1 MSYAQSFGQYFGL
14 FGGDL
19 EEVNKGKRRTVLWL
33 TFVTWLILIG
43 STAGPDWILG
53 GLEFGTDN
61 PGQTAGQAHF
71 HVNLNT
77 VLIEVCVWDLYLS
90 LLLYTG
96 FGFCLP
102 PTRNTPPFSY
112 PTPSQHRTGT
122 A

>member
-1 MSYAQSFGQYFGL
+1 MSYVQSFGQYFGL

-53 GLEFGTDN
+53 GLEFGNDN

-77 VLIEVCVWDLYLS
+77 VLIEVCVWDFFYYS
-90 LLLYTG
+90 LICYQG
-96 FGFCLP
+96 WWVSPFCS
-102 PTRNTPPFSY
+102 T
-112 PTPSQHRTGT
+112 
-122 A
+122 